1 MAGRDEHE
9 VSRLMIRSREDR
21 VWISAGFFSLAGI
34 LLFVALAAAALLA
47 AAPAASYPP
56 LPYLLHLT
64 VFTLWQAFLSTLL
77 SVAFAVPAALA
88 LARRPAFPGRGFV
101 VALMVLP
108 LGLPVLPA
116 VFGLIEI
123 WGRQGLANDVLVWFG
138 APRLSIYGL
147 SGILIAHVFFNLP
160 LATRFLLTSL
170 DAVPRDEWRLAA
182 SLGFSRLSLFR
193 FVEGP
198 ALVRALPGAAGLIFM
213 LCMTSFTI
221 ILTLGG
227 GPATSTLE
235 VAIYQALKF
244 EFDPARA
251 LALTALQIVLTGLVF
266 QALRLAPEVEEA
278 RSALSSRPFR
288 PDVRGF
294 GAMWGDGVVIAV
306 FTLFVAAPLAAAA
319 FAGLKA
325 DLLRLVADPLFH
337 RALAISL
344 GVAVAAGILSTV
356 LGYTLLEARRRFAPG
371 SLARRSLGLTDFI
384 LLLPPLALGAGW
396 FVLTLRLGWLSVGA
410 PFAVIVINALMAMP
424 FVARALGPALESHAR
439 RTERLASSLG
449 VTGWNRLR
457 LIDWPALK
465 TPFLT
470 ALAFAMALSLG
481 DLGAIALFGDENF
494 ITLPALLY
502 AKLGSYRGTDA
513 AGLSLILGLVCLTL
527 MAPALR
533 SSSLGG
539 AHHA

>member
-1 MAGRDEHE
+1 
-9 VSRLMIRSREDR
+9 MIRAREDR

-34 LLFVALAAAALLA
+34 LLFVALAAAGLLA
-47 AAPAASYPP
+47 AAPEASYPP
-56 LPYLLHLT
+56 LTYLWHLT
-64 VFTLWQAFLSTLL
+64 AFTLWQAFLSMAL
-77 SVAFAVPAALA
+77 SVAFAVPVALA
-88 LARRPAFPGRGFV
+88 LARRPSFPGRGFV

-116 VFGLIEI
+116 VFGLVEI
-123 WGRQGLANDVLVWFG
+123 WGRQGLANDALVWFG

-160 LATRFLLTSL
+160 LAVRFLLTGL
-170 DAVPRDEWRLAA
+170 DATPRDEWRLAA

-198 ALVRALPGAAGLIFM
+198 ALLKALPGAAGLIFM

-244 EFDPARA
+244 DFDPARA
-251 LALTALQIVLTGLVF
+251 LALTLLQIVLTGFVF
-266 QALRLAPEVEEA
+266 QVLRLAPDVEHA
-278 RSALSSRPFR
+278 RSTLSSRPFR
-288 PDVRGF
+288 PDARG
-294 GAMWGDGVVIAV
+294 AWALGVDSVIILV
-306 FTLFVAAPLAAAA
+306 FTLFVAAPLVAAAS
-319 FAGLKA
+319 AGVRA
-325 DLLRLVADPLFH
+325 DLFRLVSDPLFH
-337 RALAISL
+337 RALSISL
-344 GVAVAAGILSTV
+344 GIAISSGLLSTL
-356 LGYTLLEARRRFAPG
+356 LGYTLLQARRRFAPG

-396 FVLTLRLGWLSVGA
+396 FVLTLRLGWLGLGA
-410 PFAVIVINALMAMP
+410 PFAVVVINALMAMP
-424 FVARALGPALESHAR
+424 FVARALGPSLDSHVH
-439 RTERLASSLG
+439 RTEHLALSLG

-465 TPFLT
+465 TPLLT

-481 DLGAIALFGDENF
+481 DLGAIALFGDDNF

-513 AGLSLILGLVCLTL
+513 AGLSLILGLVCLAL

-533 SSSLGG
+533 SFSAEG
-539 AHHA
+539 AHHG

>member
-1 MAGRDEHE
+1 
-9 VSRLMIRSREDR
+9 MIRSREDR
-21 VWISAGFFSLAGI
+21 VWISAGFLSLAGI
-34 LLFVALAAAALLA
+34 LLFVALAVAALLA
-47 AAPAASYPP
+47 AAPEASYPP
-56 LPYLLHLT
+56 LPYLAHLT
-64 VFTLWQAFLSTLL
+64 AFTLWQAFLSTLL
-77 SVAFAVPAALA
+77 SVAVAVPVALA
-88 LARRPAFPGRGFV
+88 LARRGAFPGRGI
-101 VALMVLP
+101 VAALLVLP

-123 WGRQGLANDVLVWFG
+123 WGRQGLANDILVWFG

-147 SGILIAHVFFNLP
+147 AGILIAHVFFNLP
-160 LATRFLLTSL
+160 LAVRFLLTGL

-198 ALVRALPGAAGLIFM
+198 ALLRALPGAAGLIFM

-244 EFDPARA
+244 DFDPARA
-251 LALTALQIVLTGLVF
+251 LALTLLQIALTGLVF
-266 QALRLAPEVEEA
+266 QALRLAPDVEEA
-278 RSALSSRPFR
+278 GSTLSSRPFR
-288 PDVRGF
+288 PDAVGLIATLSD
-294 GAMWGDGVVIAV
+294 GAIILL
-306 FTLFVAAPLAAAA
+306 FTIFVAAPLAAAT
-319 FAGLKA
+319 FAGLNA
-325 DLLRLVADPLFH
+325 DLLHLISDPLFH

-344 GVAVAAGILSTV
+344 GIAIAAGLFSTL
-356 LGYTLLEARRRFAPG
+356 LGYTLLEARRRFASG

-396 FVLTLRLGWLSVGA
+396 FVLQLRLVWLGAGA

-424 FVARALGPALESHAR
+424 FVARALGPALDSHAL
-439 RTERLASSLG
+439 RTERLALSLG

-481 DLGAIALFGDENF
+481 DLGAIALFGDQNF

-513 AGLSLILGLVCLTL
+513 AGLSLILGLVCLAL

-533 SSSLGG
+533 AYSSGG
-539 AHHA
+539 TSRA

>member
-1 MAGRDEHE
+1 
-9 VSRLMIRSREDR
+9 MIRSREDR
-21 VWISAGFFSLAGI
+21 VWISAGFLSLAGI
-34 LLFVALAAAALLA
+34 LMFVALAAAALLA
-47 AAPAASYPP
+47 AAPEASYPP
-56 LPYLLHLT
+56 LPYLWHLT
-64 VFTLWQAFLSTLL
+64 AFTLWQAFLSTLL
-77 SVAFAVPAALA
+77 SIVFAVPAALA
-88 LARRPAFPGRGFV
+88 LARRPLFPGRGFV
-101 VALMVLP
+101 AALLVLP

-123 WGRQGLANDVLVWFG
+123 WGRQGLANDALVWFG

-160 LATRFLLTSL
+160 LAVRFLLTSI

-198 ALVRALPGAAGLIFM
+198 ALVRALPGAAGLVFM

-244 EFDPARA
+244 DFDPARA

-288 PDVRGF
+288 PDAQSFWAR
-294 GAMWGDGVVIAV
+294 WGDGVIILL
-306 FTLFVAAPLAAAA
+306 FTLFVAAPLVAATV
-319 FAGLKA
+319 AGLKA
-325 DLLRLVADPLFH
+325 DLFKLVADPVFH
-337 RALAISL
+337 RALSISL
-344 GVAVAAGILSTV
+344 GVAIAAGILSTA

-396 FVLTLRLGWLSVGA
+396 FVLTLRLGWLGVGA
-410 PFAVIVINALMAMP
+410 PFAVVVINALMAMP
-424 FVARALGPALESHAR
+424 FVARALGPALDSHAR
-439 RTERLASSLG
+439 RTERLALSLG

-457 LIDWPALK
+457 LIDWPALR

-481 DLGAIALFGDENF
+481 DLGAIALFGDETF

-502 AKLGSYRGTDA
+502 AKLGSYRGADA
-513 AGLSLILGLVCLTL
+513 AGLSLILGLVCLVL

-539 AHHA
+539 AGHA

>member
-1 MAGRDEHE
+1 MAGCHEHE

-21 VWISAGFFSLAGI
+21 VWISAGFLSLAGI
-34 LLFVALAAAALLA
+34 LLFVALAVAALLA
-47 AAPAASYPP
+47 AAPEASYPP
-56 LPYLLHLT
+56 LPYLAHLT
-64 VFTLWQAFLSTLL
+64 AFTLWQAFLSTLL
-77 SVAFAVPAALA
+77 SVAFAVPVALA
-88 LARRPAFPGRGFV
+88 LARRRVFPGRGFV
-101 VALMVLP
+101 AALLVLP

-123 WGRQGLANDVLVWFG
+123 WGRQGLANDFLVWFG

-160 LATRFLLTSL
+160 LAVRFLLTGL

-198 ALVRALPGAAGLIFM
+198 ALLRALPGAAGLIFM

-244 EFDPARA
+244 DFDPARA
-251 LALTALQIVLTGLVF
+251 LALTLLQIALTGLVF
-266 QALRLAPEVEEA
+266 QALRLAPDVEEA
-278 RSALSSRPFR
+278 GSTLSSRPFR
-288 PDVRGF
+288 PDAVGLIATLSD
-294 GAMWGDGVVIAV
+294 GAIILL
-306 FTLFVAAPLAAAA
+306 FTIFVAAPLAAAT
-319 FAGLKA
+319 FAGLNA
-325 DLLRLVADPLFH
+325 DLLHLISDPLFH

-344 GVAVAAGILSTV
+344 GIAIAAGLFSTL
-356 LGYTLLEARRRFAPG
+356 LGYTLLEARRRFASG

-396 FVLTLRLGWLSVGA
+396 FVLQLRLGWLGAGA

-424 FVARALGPALESHAR
+424 FVARALGPALDSHAL
-439 RTERLASSLG
+439 RTERLALSLG

-481 DLGAIALFGDENF
+481 DLGAIALFGDQNF

-533 SSSLGG
+533 AYSSGG
-539 AHHA
+539 ASRA

>member
-1 MAGRDEHE
+1 MAGRHEYE
-9 VSRLMIRSREDR
+9 VSRLMIRSREDK
-21 VWISAGFFSLAGI
+21 VWISAGFVSLAGI
-34 LLFVALAAAALLA
+34 LLFVALAAVALLA
-47 AAPAASYPP
+47 AAPDASYPP
-56 LPYLLHLT
+56 LPYLAHLT
-64 VFTLWQAFLSTLL
+64 AFTLWQAFLSTAL
-77 SVAFAVPAALA
+77 SVVFAVPVALA
-88 LARRPAFPGRGFV
+88 LARRRAFPGRGL
-101 VALMVLP
+101 VAALLVLP

-160 LATRFLLTSL
+160 LAVRFLLTSL

-182 SLGFSRLSLFR
+182 SLGFKRVSLFR

-244 EFDPARA
+244 DFDPARA

-288 PDVRGF
+288 PDARGF
-294 GAMWGDGVVIAV
+294 KAAWADGAIIAL
-306 FTLFVAAPLAAAA
+306 FTLFVAAPLLAATV
-319 FAGLKA
+319 AGLKA
-325 DLLRLVADPLFH
+325 DLFKLLADPLFH

-344 GVAVAAGILSTV
+344 GVAIAAGLLSTL
-356 LGYTLLEARRRFAPG
+356 LGYTLLEARRRFQPG

-396 FVLTLRLGWLSVGA
+396 FVLTLRLDWLGVGA

-424 FVARALGPALESHAR
+424 FVARALGPALDSHAR
-439 RTERLASSLG
+439 RTERLALSLG

-457 LIDWPALK
+457 LIDWPALR

-481 DLGAIALFGDENF
+481 DLGAIALFGDQDF

-513 AGLSLILGLVCLTL
+513 AGLSLILGLVCLLL
-527 MAPALR
+527 MTPALR
-533 SSSLGG
+533 SSSMGG
-539 AHHA
+539 AGHA